1 MKRIVSNILVGFAL
15 VGALSSC
22 GQKKVVVSQ
31 LDGRWTLTAL
41 QGEAIEMN
49 NTPFFEFNLNE
60 NRVSGKAGC
69 NNFNS
74 QIKLDESDASAIRFT
89 MPATTMMACPD
100 MEKESKV
107 LRAFVTVAYVRGGA
121 NTNEVNLV
129 DEAGMTV
136 FSLVR
141 E

>member
-1 MKRIVSNILVGFAL
+1 MKRIVSNFLIGFAL
-15 VGALSSC
+15 VGTLASC
-22 GQKKVVVSQ
+22 GQKKIVASQ

-49 NTPFFEFNLNE
+49 NTPYFEFNLDD

-74 QIKLDESDASAIRFT
+74 QIMLDEADASAIRLT

-107 LRAFVTVAYVRGGA
+107 LRAFNKVAYVKGGA
-121 NTNEVNLV
+121 NKNEVILV
-129 DEAGMTV
+129 DETGMTV

-141 E
+141 N